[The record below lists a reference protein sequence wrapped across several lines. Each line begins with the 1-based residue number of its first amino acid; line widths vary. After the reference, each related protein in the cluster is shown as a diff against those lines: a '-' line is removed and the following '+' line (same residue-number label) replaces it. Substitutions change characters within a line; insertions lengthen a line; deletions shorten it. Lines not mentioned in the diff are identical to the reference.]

1 MLGYLFL
8 TLCLILTTVAVIRVR
23 RQAVA
28 GIPLEDAGIWGIR
41 TRATTSSQEAWEYS
55 HRAADPLLR
64 CSILSGLV
72 SLGLLAVF
80 WIGTGFS
87 NGNIF
92 NILMLLPA
100 GGYVLQIISLIAAQV
115 QAHRAAG
122 EITEGNNSVHPH
134 A

>member
-8 TLCLILTTVAVIRVR
+8 TLCLILSTVAVIKVR

-28 GIPLEDAGIWGIR
+28 GTLLEDTGAWGLR
-41 TRATTSSQEAWEYS
+41 TSATTSSQEAWEHS

-64 CSILSGLV
+64 VSILSGLV

-80 WIGTGFS
+80 WIGTGFAGGS
-87 NGNIF
+87 VF

-100 GGYVLQIISLIAAQV
+100 GGYLLQAGAYIAAQV
-115 QAHRAAG
+115 QAHRVAS
-122 EITEGNNSVHPH
+122 EISAEISGVHP
-134 A
+134 